1 MGKNKKQKQK
11 SKQKQKPKPK
21 PNPKPKQKI
30 KSKSKRV
37 LYCHSGYISC
47 SLCDMC
53 PIRGARYVCMVR
65 ENYNI
70 CEECEKKLCDNDKL
84 QYPMIKI
91 YKPRPNWH
99 IKNFKGLQDLV
110 AIPEMEINKNQKQ
123 SSKQTKTAN
132 KPFNNQITQ
141 NEENK
146 QNKEK

>member
-1 MGKNKKQKQK
+1 MG
-11 SKQKQKPKPK
+11 
-21 PNPKPKQKI
+21 
-30 KSKSKRV
+30 
-37 LYCHSGYISC
+37 
-47 SLCDMC
+47 
-53 PIRGARYVCMVR
+53 
-65 ENYNI
+65 
-70 CEECEKKLCDNDKL
+70 

-141 NEENK
+141 NEEDK
-146 QNKEK
+146 QNKEKKDEQQSLLLPTDSISQTQSQPPSQSLEQLTQIQQIPITSIMP